1 MLHTITFDATNLN
14 EYQRGLISGIM
25 YMATGMPEQ
34 TPAWARSH
42 DYMQWYKDLD
52 CTDEQFSTVV
62 ETIKNMMHGVILKA
76 E

>member
-34 TPAWARSH
+34 TPAWSRSH
-42 DYMQWYKDLD
+42 DHMQWYKDIE
-52 CTDEQFSTVV
+52 CTDEQFSIVV
-62 ETIKNMMHGVILKA
+62 ETIKHMFYGVILKA